1 MKNCGLKK
9 KEKEKT
15 ALSEKKLT
23 ENEKFLRDFPQQRH
37 NGPVVQKEKDEEE
50 EKSLDL

>member
-1 MKNCGLKK
+1 MKNFDIKKQEK
-9 KEKEKT
+9 KET